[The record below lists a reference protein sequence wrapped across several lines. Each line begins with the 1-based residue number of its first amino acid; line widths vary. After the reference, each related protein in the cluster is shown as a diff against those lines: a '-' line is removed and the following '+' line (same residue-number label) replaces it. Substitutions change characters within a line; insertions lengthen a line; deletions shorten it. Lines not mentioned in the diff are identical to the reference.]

1 MPYCNCGTTWKHRI
15 EGTDMKTALV
25 AQCRIDSPLGPLTLA
40 TTAQGL
46 ALAWFD
52 AQAHR
57 TATVDAPVRAD
68 HPVLLQA
75 AREFT
80 AYWADARSAF
90 AVPLDP
96 QGTPFQHAV
105 WQVLRGIAPG
115 ALLSYGEVARCIAKP
130 AAVRA
135 VGAAIGR
142 NPLGIIVPCHRVV
155 GSNGALTGYAG
166 GLPRK
171 QALLQHEGAQASM
184 AGTGAA
190 WPGCQ
195 PAAALAA

>member
-1 MPYCNCGTTWKHRI
+1 
-15 EGTDMKTALV
+15 MKSPLV
-25 AQCRIDSPLGPLTLA
+25 AQARIQSPLGPLTLA

-57 TATVDAPVRAD
+57 TATLDAPEQAD
-68 HPVLLQA
+68 HPLLRQA
-75 AREFT
+75 ARAFT
-80 AYWADARSAF
+80 AYWADARTVF

-96 QGTPFQHAV
+96 AGTPFQQAV

-115 ALLSYGEVARCIAKP
+115 TLLSYGEVARRIARP

-142 NPLGIIVPCHRVV
+142 NPLSIIVPCHRVV
-155 GSNGALTGYAG
+155 GSAGALTGYAG

-171 QALLQHEGAQASM
+171 QALLQHEGVQTGR
-184 AGTGAA
+184 AGSPHAGL
-190 WPGCQ
+190 
-195 PAAALAA
+195 ALAAAAPA

>member
-1 MPYCNCGTTWKHRI
+1 MN
-15 EGTDMKTALV
+15 TALI
-25 AQCRIDSPLGPLTLA
+25 AQSRIASPLGPLTLA

-57 TATVDAPVRAD
+57 TATVDAPEQPD

-80 AYWADARSAF
+80 AYWADAKTVF
-90 AVPLDP
+90 TLPLDP

-105 WQVLRGIAPG
+105 WRVLRGIAPG
-115 ALLSYGEVARCIAKP
+115 TLLSYGEVARRIANP

-142 NPLGIIVPCHRVV
+142 NPLSIIVPCHRVV
-155 GSNGALTGYAG
+155 GRSGSLTGYAG

-171 QALLQHEGAQASM
+171 QALLQHEGAQAGLP
-184 AGTGAA
+184 AGEGA
-190 WPGCQ
+190 WPDL
-195 PAAALAA
+195 AAA

>member
-1 MPYCNCGTTWKHRI
+1 MKH
-15 EGTDMKTALV
+15 ALV
-25 AQCRIDSPLGPLTLA
+25 AQTRIASPLGPLTLA
-40 TTAQGL
+40 ATAQGL

-57 TATVDAPVRAD
+57 TETVDAPARPD
-68 HPVLLQA
+68 HPLLQQA

-96 QGTPFQHAV
+96 QGTPFQQAV
-105 WQVLRGIAPG
+105 WRVLRGIAPG
-115 ALLSYGEVARCIAKP
+115 TLLSYGEVARRIANP

-171 QALLQHEGAQASM
+171 QALLQHEGAQTSLAV
-184 AGTGAA
+184 TGEA
-190 WPGCQ
+190 WPDWH
-195 PAAALAA
+195 PEAAAVAA

>member
-1 MPYCNCGTTWKHRI
+1 MKNALIAQVRI
-15 EGTDMKTALV
+15 A
-25 AQCRIDSPLGPLTLA
+25 SPLGPLTLA
-40 TTAQGL
+40 TTARGL

-57 TATVDAPVRAD
+57 SDTVDAPEQAD
-68 HPVLLQA
+68 HPLLLQA

-80 AYWADARSAF
+80 AYWADARTLFS
-90 AVPLDP
+90 VPLDP

-115 ALLSYGEVARCIAKP
+115 ALLSYGEVARRIQNP

-142 NPLGIIVPCHRVV
+142 NPLSIVVPCHRVV
-155 GSNGALTGYAG
+155 GRNGALTGYAG

-171 QALLQHEGAQASM
+171 QALLQHEGAQTAI
-184 AGTGAA
+184 AGAPAA
-190 WPGCQ
+190 WP
-195 PAAALAA
+195 AAAEAACA

>member
-1 MPYCNCGTTWKHRI
+1 
-15 EGTDMKTALV
+15 MKTSFV
-25 AQCRIDSPLGPLTLA
+25 AQSRIPSPLGPLTLA

-46 ALAWFD
+46 ALVWFD

-57 TATVDAPVRAD
+57 TDTVDAPEDPA
-68 HPVLLQA
+68 HPVLAQA

-80 AYWADARSAF
+80 RYWADAHTPF
-90 AVPLDP
+90 TVPLDP
-96 QGTPFQHAV
+96 QGTPFQQAV
-105 WQVLRGIAPG
+105 WQVLRSIAPG
-115 ALLSYGEVARCIAKP
+115 ELLTYGQVAQRIGKP

-155 GSNGALTGYAG
+155 GSQGSLTGYAG

-171 QALLQHEGAQASM
+171 QDLLQREGALL
-184 AGTGAA
+184 
-190 WPGCQ
+190 
-195 PAAALAA
+195 L

>member
-1 MPYCNCGTTWKHRI
+1 
-15 EGTDMKTALV
+15 MKTALV
-25 AQCRIDSPLGPLTLA
+25 AQTRINSPLGPLTLA
-40 TTAQGL
+40 ATAQGL

-57 TATVDAPVRAD
+57 TATVDAPEQAD
-68 HPVLLQA
+68 HPVLQQA
-75 AREFT
+75 AREFS
-80 AYWADARSAF
+80 AYWADARSVF
-90 AVPLDP
+90 TLPLDP

-105 WQVLRGIAPG
+105 WRVLRGIAPG
-115 ALLSYGEVARCIAKP
+115 TLLSYGEVARRIANP

-171 QALLQHEGAQASM
+171 QALLQHEGAQVAI
-184 AGTGAA
+184 AGTAPG
-190 WPGCQ
+190 WPN
-195 PAAALAA
+195 AAAVTAAA

>member
-1 MPYCNCGTTWKHRI
+1 MKHMLI
-15 EGTDMKTALV
+15 
-25 AQCRIDSPLGPLTLA
+25 AQCRIASPLGPLTLA
-40 TTAQGL
+40 TTEQGL

-57 TATVDAPVRAD
+57 SETLAAPEQPD
-68 HPVLLQA
+68 HPVLQQA
-75 AREFT
+75 ARELA
-80 AYWADARSAF
+80 AYWGDAQTLF

-96 QGTPFQHAV
+96 QGTPFQQAV
-105 WQVLRGIAPG
+105 WQVLRGIVPG
-115 ALLSYGEVARCIAKP
+115 TLLSYGEVARRIHKP

-155 GSNGALTGYAG
+155 GSTGSLTGYAG

-171 QALLQHEGAQASM
+171 QALLQHEGAQTAIV
-184 AGTGAA
+184 GTTGA
-190 WPGCQ
+190 WPASAA
-195 PAAALAA
+195 PHLAAAAAAAPSA

>member
-1 MPYCNCGTTWKHRI
+1 MKH
-15 EGTDMKTALV
+15 ALV
-25 AQCRIDSPLGPLTLA
+25 AQTRIASPLGPLTLA
-40 TTAQGL
+40 ATAQGL

-57 TATVDAPVRAD
+57 TETVDAPARPD
-68 HPVLLQA
+68 HPLLQQA

-115 ALLSYGEVARCIAKP
+115 TLLSYGEVARRIHNP

-142 NPLGIIVPCHRVV
+142 NPLGIVVPCHRVV
-155 GSNGALTGYAG
+155 GRNGALTGYAG

-171 QALLQHEGAQASM
+171 QALLQHEGARA
-184 AGTGAA
+184 
-190 WPGCQ
+190 
-195 PAAALAA
+195 